1 MKILL
6 AQEAA
11 TILRVPKARVY
22 ELVRQKKFP
31 AVRIGR
37 LVRIPE
43 DELRGWIARGG
54 EPLPDSED
62 EPSVSEEQ
70 SP

>member
-22 ELVRQKKFP
+22 ELVRQRKFP

-43 DELRGWIARGG
+43 EELRGWIARGG
-54 EPLPDSED
+54 EPLPDPED
-62 EPSVSEEQ
+62 EPR
-70 SP
+70 